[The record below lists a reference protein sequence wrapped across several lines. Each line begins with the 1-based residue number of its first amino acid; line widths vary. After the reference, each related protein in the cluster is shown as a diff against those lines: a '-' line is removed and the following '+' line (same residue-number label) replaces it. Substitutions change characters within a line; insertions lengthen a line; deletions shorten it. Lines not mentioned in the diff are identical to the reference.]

1 MIPSEKKIRV
11 VLARLVLS
19 RLRVLRGSA
28 SSPLTSGKRSSWR
41 KVRQWVLR
49 ISRDEDLLLPTH
61 CHKEHRQLT
70 VRHRIAFV
78 DKSSGPKQVWQLDF
92 TGFHAA
98 GITYLDGDPGQ
109 NVSRERWFGTLRYER
124 LHLDDILDVI
134 GLAVRIQR
142 YWFEHS
148 SMRRHEHLS

>member
-1 MIPSEKKIRV
+1 M
-11 VLARLVLS
+11 
-19 RLRVLRGSA
+19 
-28 SSPLTSGKRSSWR
+28 
-41 KVRQWVLR
+41 
-49 ISRDEDLLLPTH
+49 
-61 CHKEHRQLT
+61 
-70 VRHRIAFV
+70 

-92 TGFHAA
+92 TGFQAA